1 MIKVSLLGFTTEIKN
16 QIDQSNLPEGGQK
29 SKKKKSL
36 KGTVNMVITEKQT
49 KRGVTYLTI

>member
-29 SKKKKSL
+29 SKKKKILEGNSEHGNYR
-36 KGTVNMVITEKQT
+36 KNKQ
-49 KRGVTYLTI
+49 RGELPT

>member
-16 QIDQSNLPEGGQK
+16 QIDQSNLPEWGQK